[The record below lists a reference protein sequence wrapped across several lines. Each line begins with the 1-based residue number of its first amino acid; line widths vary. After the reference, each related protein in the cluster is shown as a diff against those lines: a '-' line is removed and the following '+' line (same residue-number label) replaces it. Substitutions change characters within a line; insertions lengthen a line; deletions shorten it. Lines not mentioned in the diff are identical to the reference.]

1 MKTMWMV
8 GLLLLGSMG
17 LQAADGDGVTF
28 FEGSFR
34 QALAKAKKEKKPLPS
49 KVLLAKHFLILQK
62 ISQRPQ
68 PHNSLL
74 IKLE

>member
-1 MKTMWMV
+1 MKTIWIV

-34 QALAKAKKEKKPLPS
+34 QALAKAKKEKKMV
-49 KVLLAKHFLILQK
+49 KQ
-62 ISQRPQ
+62 
-68 PHNSLL
+68 
-74 IKLE
+74 LENG